1 MAAPDREVV
10 RPCDLTIFAPPVG
23 FDIPYIVT
31 PNRGADPDL
40 SGVLKSRDEDPRSP
54 AGGTDHLRLCGDR
67 FYDLVGILAAVIAVG
82 AVREGSVEP
91 ECEHRKVRCR
101 VKMNRSF
108 MHDT

>member
-1 MAAPDREVV
+1 M
-10 RPCDLTIFAPPVG
+10 FAPPVG
-23 FDIPYIVT
+23 LDLPEVV
-31 PNRGADPDL
+31 PAEGRADAESPA
-40 SGVLKSRDEDPRSP
+40 VLKPGDEDPRSP